1 MFTII
6 FWTLWVS
13 GLVWVSYLIIKAP
26 YMDEYGN
33 YISRKDWKIF
43 ERQERLYH

>member
-6 FWTLWVS
+6 FWILWIS

-26 YMDEYGN
+26 YMDEFGN
-33 YISRKDWKIF
+33 YISRKDWKVLREQDIK
-43 ERQERLYH
+43 YH